1 MIRRVRYDRFDKDI
15 ARGEAN
21 MYTKILLPLDGSD
34 LSHQAIPHAVAV
46 ATGIGAEVAL
56 LQVIDSVAH
65 IISETTPA
73 TIEPVPS
80 GELTVEIA
88 ESAVQAQRDAAQ
100 VNLDTAK
107 ALIAEGGIES
117 TRISTEV
124 VEGHASQAIEEA
136 VERLACDL
144 VIIASHG
151 RSGIKRALLGSV
163 ADHVARNTPD
173 AAVLLIRPQ

>member
-1 MIRRVRYDRFDKDI
+1 
-15 ARGEAN
+15 
-21 MYTKILLPLDGSD
+21 MYKKILLPMDGSE
-34 LSHQAIPHAVAV
+34 LSHQSIPHAVAV

-73 TIEPVPS
+73 TIEPIPS

-88 ESAVQAQRDAAQ
+88 ESAVEGQRQAAQANLDAAKDEI
-100 VNLDTAK
+100 VA
-107 ALIAEGGIES
+107 GGIEAA
-117 TRISTEV
+117 RVSTEV
-124 VEGHASQAIEEA
+124 IEGNASQAIEEA
-136 VERLACDL
+136 VERLGCDL